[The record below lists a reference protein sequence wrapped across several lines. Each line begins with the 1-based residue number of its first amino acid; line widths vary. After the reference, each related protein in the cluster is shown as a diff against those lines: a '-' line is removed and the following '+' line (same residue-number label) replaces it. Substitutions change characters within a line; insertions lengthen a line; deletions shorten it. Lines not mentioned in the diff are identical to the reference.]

1 MKPLALKMNLESFVL
16 AFLAKINKMHDL
28 AWFMNLLVAL

>member
-1 MKPLALKMNLESFVL
+1 MKPLALKLYLESLVL

-28 AWFMNLLVAL
+28 AWFIIIHW